1 MKQLRFTNGDGTLD
15 ITYLV
20 DLIGTND
27 ACTVYQVI
35 QKVNNVETSFGLNA
49 AAYAAGFT
57 DNHGVASQQTT
68 LTVMKAFA
76 SDNNYTLI
84 EYTPGAAPVTHHS
97 LTALNITTSSLTAKV
112 HAVLQKETAVLVGTI
127 PTATRQVET
136 ATIVGTIEA
145 AGAGDATVTVTAAG
159 LPGNSVVKAV
169 AVENNDT
176 AAQVATKIRASLAA
190 DADITALYSVGGL
203 DADVVLTAITAAD
216 NDDTLNIAYTNDS
229 CLGLTPD
236 ATSADTT
243 PGVASGAGN
252 ATITVTSA
260 LLDAD
265 EVISVALADGDA
277 AAVGIGTKVRAALNA
292 NTNITTNFTVGGS
305 GANVSLEC
313 KLPAANDD
321 TLNIAYTNDTCTGL
335 TPDASSNHTTAG
347 AAGTLVNQTLV
358 AEGGNAPYVWTTAST
373 LPSGVVLRPA
383 GVLYGLP
390 MEAGTFPVVLTV
402 TDRFGITDTAN
413 SMNLVIS

>member
-1 MKQLRFTNGDGTLD
+1 MKQLRFANGDGSLD

-35 QKVNNVETSFGLNA
+35 QKVNNVNTPFGLNA
-49 AAYAAGFT
+49 AAYQAGFN
-57 DNHGVASQQTT
+57 DKKEPTT

-76 SDNNYTLI
+76 SDNNYTLT
-84 EYTPGAAPVTHHS
+84 EYTEGAVPVVHHS
-97 LTALNITTSSLTAKV
+97 LTALAVTTNALTAKV
-112 HAVLQKETAVLVGTI
+112 HGVLQKETAVLVGTI

-145 AGAGDATVTVTAAG
+145 AGGGDATVTVTATG
-159 LPGNSVVKAV
+159 LPGNSVVKSVAV
-169 AVENNDT
+169 ANNDT
-176 AAQVATKIRASLAA
+176 AAQVATKIRAALAA
-190 DADITALYSVGGL
+190 DTDITALYSVGGL
-203 DADVVLTAITAAD
+203 DADVVLTATVARA
-216 NDDTLNIAYTNDS
+216 NDDTLNVAYTNDT
-229 CLGLTPD
+229 CAGLTPD
-236 ATSADTT
+236 ATSADTAA
-243 PGVASGAGN
+243 GVVSGAGN

-277 AAVGIGTKVRAALNA
+277 AAVAIGTKVRAALNA

-321 TLNIAYTNDTCTGL
+321 TLNIAYTNGTCTGL
-335 TPDASSNHTTAG
+335 TPDATSNDTTAG
-347 AAGTLVNQTLV
+347 AAGTLVNQTMRAV
-358 AEGGNAPYVWTTAST
+358 GGNTPYVWTTAST
-373 LPSGVVLRPA
+373 LPPGVTFSTA
-383 GVLYGLP
+383 GVLYGIP
-390 MEAGTFPVVLTV
+390 MAADTYPIVVRC
-402 TDRFGITDTAN
+402 TDRFGIYDESV
-413 SMNLVIS
+413 SMDLVIS